1 MNLIGS
7 NEFLKQHLIYDWFMM
22 DLISLQM
29 MDSQFDKDSKLI
41 TCMLLA

>member
-7 NEFLKQHLIYDWFMM
+7 KEFLKQHLIYDWFMM

-29 MDSQFDKDSKLI
+29 MDSQFAKGNKCI
-41 TCMLLA
+41 T